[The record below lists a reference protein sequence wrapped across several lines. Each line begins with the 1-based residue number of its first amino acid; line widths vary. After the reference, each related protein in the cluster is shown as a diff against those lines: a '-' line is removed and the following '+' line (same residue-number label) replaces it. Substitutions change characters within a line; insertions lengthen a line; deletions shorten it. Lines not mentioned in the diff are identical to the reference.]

1 MVQAFNPM
9 PGTTNP
15 MKLLGST
22 RSPYVRRV
30 AVSLNLMGLDW
41 ELDQVAVFDDPESVR
56 RYNPLL
62 RIPTLLLDDGE
73 ALVESY
79 AILDAL
85 DEMAGDKR
93 LMPASGKTRR
103 DVMRA
108 TAMATGAM
116 DRTIWAVYEPRFRPK
131 EKVEESWIAHNR
143 ERALGGMQYL
153 DGLAAEAGDG
163 WLFGDS
169 MSQADISAVCGF
181 TFARFAHPPMKVAE
195 ACPALAALAERCE
208 AMEEFGSTFPF

>member
-1 MVQAFNPM
+1 
-9 PGTTNP
+9 
-15 MKLLGST
+15 MKLLGTT

-41 ELDQVAVFDDPESVR
+41 ELDTVAVFDDPESVR

-73 ALVESY
+73 ALIESY

-93 LMPASGKTRR
+93 LTPETGKARR
-103 DVMRA
+103 EVMRV
-108 TAMATGAM
+108 TAMAVGAM

-143 ERALGGMQYL
+143 ERALGGLQYL

-163 WLFGDS
+163 WLAGDS
-169 MSQADISAVCGF
+169 LSQADISAVSGF
-181 TFARFAHPPMKVAE
+181 SFARFAHPPMKVAE
-195 ACPALAALAERCE
+195 ACPALAAFAERCE
-208 AMEEFGSTFPF
+208 AMEAFSSTYPTL

>member
-1 MVQAFNPM
+1 
-9 PGTTNP
+9 
-15 MKLLGST
+15 MKLLGPT

-41 ELDQVAVFDDPESVR
+41 EHDPVAVFDDPDSLR
-56 RYNPLL
+56 PYNPLL
-62 RIPTLLLDDGE
+62 RIPTVLLDGGE

-93 LMPASGKTRR
+93 LTPAAGKARR
-103 DVMRA
+103 DVMRV
-108 TAMATGAM
+108 TAMAVGAM

-143 ERALGGMQYL
+143 ERALGGLQYL

-163 WLFGDS
+163 WLVGDS
-169 MSQADISAVCGF
+169 LSQADISAVCGF

-195 ACPALAALAERCE
+195 ACPALAGLAERCE
-208 AMEEFGSTFPF
+208 ATEAFGSTFPF

>member
-1 MVQAFNPM
+1 
-9 PGTTNP
+9 

-30 AVSLNLMGLDW
+30 AVSLHLMGLDW
-41 ELDQVAVFDDPESVR
+41 ELDQIAVFDDPESVR

-73 ALVESY
+73 VLIESY

-85 DEMAGDKR
+85 DEMAGERR
-93 LMPASGKTRR
+93 LTPAVGKARR

-108 TAMATGAM
+108 TAMAVGAM
-116 DRTIWAVYEPRFRPK
+116 DRTVWAVYEPRFRPK

-143 ERALGGMQYL
+143 ERALGGFRYL

-169 MSQADISAVCGF
+169 MGQADISAVCGF
-181 TFARFAHPPMKVAE
+181 TFARLAHPPMKVAE
-195 ACPALAALAERCE
+195 ACPALAAFAERCE
-208 AMEEFGSTFPF
+208 TMAAFRSTYPQF

>member
-1 MVQAFNPM
+1 
-9 PGTTNP
+9 
-15 MKLLGST
+15 MKLLGRT
-22 RSPYVRRV
+22 LSPYVRRV

-41 ELDQVAVFDDPESVR
+41 ELAPVAVFDDPDTVR
-56 RYNPLL
+56 PHNPLL

-93 LMPASGKTRR
+93 LTPASGKARR
-103 DVMRA
+103 EVMRV
-108 TAMATGAM
+108 TAMAVGAM

-143 ERALGGMQYL
+143 DRALGGFRYL
-153 DGLAAEAGDG
+153 DTLAARAGDG
-163 WLFGDS
+163 WMMGKQ
-169 MSQADISAVCGF
+169 MSQADVSAVCGF
-181 TFARFAHPPMKVAE
+181 TFAQIAHPPMKIAE
-195 ACPALAALAERCE
+195 ACPALAAFAGRCE
-208 AMEEFGSTFPF
+208 AMDAFRSTHPAP

>member
-1 MVQAFNPM
+1 
-9 PGTTNP
+9 
-15 MKLLGST
+15 MKLLGTT

-30 AVSLNLMGLDW
+30 AVSLNLMDLDW
-41 ELDQVAVFDDPESVR
+41 ELDQVPVFDDPEAIR

-85 DEMAGDKR
+85 DEMAGGKR
-93 LMPASGKTRR
+93 LTPEAGKTRR
-103 DVMRA
+103 DVMRV
-108 TAMATGAM
+108 TAMAVGAM

-163 WLFGDS
+163 WLVGDS
-169 MSQADISAVCGF
+169 LGQADVSAVCAF
-181 TFARFAHPPMKVAE
+181 SFARFAHPPMKVAE
-195 ACPALAALAERCE
+195 ACPALAAFAERCE
-208 AMEEFGSTFPF
+208 AMEAFSSTYPTL

>member
-1 MVQAFNPM
+1 
-9 PGTTNP
+9 
-15 MKLLGST
+15 MKLLGTT

-41 ELDQVAVFDDPESVR
+41 ELDTVAVFDDPESIR

-93 LMPASGKTRR
+93 LVPESGKARR
-103 DVMRA
+103 DVMRV
-108 TAMATGAM
+108 TAMAVGAM

-143 ERALGGMQYL
+143 ERALGGLQYL
-153 DGLAAEAGDG
+153 DGLAAGAGDG
-163 WLFGDS
+163 WLVGGA
-169 MSQADISAVCGF
+169 MSQADISAVCAF
-181 TFARFAHPPMKVAE
+181 TFARLAHPPMNAAE
-195 ACPALAALAERCE
+195 ACPALAAFAGRCE
-208 AMEEFGSTFPF
+208 ATEAFSSTYPQF

>member
-1 MVQAFNPM
+1 
-9 PGTTNP
+9 
-15 MKLLGST
+15 MKLLGTT

-41 ELDQVAVFDDPESVR
+41 ELNQVPVFDDPESIR

-93 LMPASGKTRR
+93 LIPAAGKARR
-103 DVMRA
+103 DIMRV
-108 TAMATGAM
+108 TAMAVGAM

-143 ERALGGMQYL
+143 DRALGGLQYL

-163 WLFGDS
+163 WLVGDS
-169 MSQADISAVCGF
+169 LSQADISAVCAF
-181 TFARFAHPPMKVAE
+181 TFARLAHPPMKVAE
-195 ACPALAALAERCE
+195 SCPALASLVERCE
-208 AMEEFGSTFPF
+208 AMEAFSSTFPQF

>member
-1 MVQAFNPM
+1 
-9 PGTTNP
+9 
-15 MKLLGST
+15 MKLLGTT

-41 ELDQVAVFDDPESVR
+41 ELDTVAVFDDPDSVR

-85 DEMAGDKR
+85 DELAGGKR
-93 LMPASGKTRR
+93 LTPAAGKARR
-103 DVMRA
+103 DVMRV
-108 TAMATGAM
+108 TAMAVGTM

-163 WLFGDS
+163 WLVGGAL
-169 MSQADISAVCGF
+169 SQADISAVCGF
-181 TFARFAHPPMKVAE
+181 TFARLAHPPMKVAD
-195 ACPALAALAERCE
+195 ACPALAALAARCE
-208 AMEEFGSTFPF
+208 AMEAFRSTFPQF

>member
-1 MVQAFNPM
+1 
-9 PGTTNP
+9 
-15 MKLLGST
+15 MKLLGTT

-41 ELDQVAVFDDPESVR
+41 ELDTVAVFDDPESVR

-73 ALVESY
+73 ALIESY

-93 LMPASGKTRR
+93 LTPEAGKARR
-103 DVMRA
+103 EVMRV
-108 TAMATGAM
+108 TAMAVGAM

-143 ERALGGMQYL
+143 ERALGGLQYL

-163 WLFGDS
+163 WLAGDS
-169 MSQADISAVCGF
+169 LSQADISAVCGF
-181 TFARFAHPPMKVAE
+181 SFARFAHPPMKVAE
-195 ACPALAALAERCE
+195 ACPALAAFAERCE
-208 AMEEFGSTFPF
+208 AMEAFSSTYPTL

>member
-1 MVQAFNPM
+1 
-9 PGTTNP
+9 
-15 MKLLGST
+15 MKLLGTT

-41 ELDQVAVFDDPESVR
+41 ELDQVPVFDDPEAIR

-73 ALVESY
+73 ALIESY

-85 DEMAGDKR
+85 DEMAGGKR
-93 LMPASGKTRR
+93 LTPEAGKARR
-103 DVMRA
+103 DIMRV
-108 TAMATGAM
+108 TAMAVGAM

-163 WLFGDS
+163 WLVGDS
-169 MSQADISAVCGF
+169 LSQADISAVCGF
-181 TFARFAHPPMKVAE
+181 TFARLTHPPMKVAE
-195 ACPALAALAERCE
+195 ACPALAAFVKRCE
-208 AMEEFGSTFPF
+208 AIEAFSSTFPQF